1 MKYTIDETFI
11 NKLAR
16 FYFPN
21 NKWQKKE
28 LKAIFQYQDEYFKI
42 YETVKYALNKIDPY
56 SLCEIAGEDEMRY
69 EFIDL
74 TLRLLN
80 INLDKETIKKEVCN
94 VLSKWFS
101 ESDEEDCEKI
111 SDIIINKLKR
121 RNYE

>member
-11 NKLAR
+11 NKLTR

-21 NKWQKKE
+21 DKWQKKE

-80 INLDKETIKKEVCN
+80 ISLDKETIKKEVCN

-101 ESDEEDCEKI
+101 ENDEEDCEKI
-111 SDIIINKLKR
+111 SSIIIKGIAR
-121 RNYE
+121 